1 MSTVIGKWT
10 IVLCLF
16 LASIGVAPAQ
26 MYEVYNPQLELI
38 QKINNDHI
46 FLLSESIRVSDKDQ
60 QLKLLNH
67 SYEPFLELEGS
78 SIYQY
83 LSPWILVE
91 QDGKLGAYHEYGE
104 QIMKP
109 EYDHIDTRYNELL
122 GRRGNTFYHY
132 DIGTK
137 ILKSLGSFQDAKIAK
152 NGQII
157 AKVPAGYQLPLS
169 DDPQRIYQ
177 HLESASNGAILSH
190 ESNGY
195 GLINRH
201 GDYILKPILDTLIH
215 LEEEFFFGYNENQYM
230 LIKATEDDAEIKYS
244 SYHKIALENDV
255 ILEYIHGRL
264 RRIMKNDG
272 ILLDIMGM
280 ADVNRLDADHYN
292 VYFKNGKVG
301 LLDSKGVWQVVPAD
315 SITSIQ
321 PGNAERYGALHG
333 RFYGYVNRAGKWVIP
348 NTYEGTGRFSE
359 GLAAVKSEGSWGY
372 IDTHGSMVIT
382 PQYDDAGE
390 FHNGLAIVKRDG
402 KSNLIDQSGKEI
414 LSSYYQHIDR
424 SDDHYYITENNGMYG
439 MVDPTG
445 KEIVPPI
452 FQSVRREGYDRIIV
466 QKNGRFG
473 IINEAGEALLPVYYQ
488 DIIIDNSAQKILA
501 EDLYKPV
508 ITEEGEKGKKKKKRS

>member
-1 MSTVIGKWT
+1 MSTVIGKWA
-10 IVLCLF
+10 IALCLF
-16 LASIGVAPAQ
+16 LVSIDFTQAQ

-60 QLKLLNH
+60 QIKLLNRN
-67 SYEPFLELEGS
+67 YEPFLELEGS

-91 QDGKLGAYHEYGE
+91 KDGKLGAYHEYGE

-109 EYDHIDTRYNELL
+109 QYDHIDTRYNELL
-122 GRRGNTFYHY
+122 GKKGNIFYHY

-137 ILKSLGSFQDAKIAK
+137 ILKSLGSFQEAEIAK

-157 AKVPAGYQLPLS
+157 ARVPAGYQLPLS
-169 DDPQRIYQ
+169 DNPQRIYQ
-177 HLESASNGAILSH
+177 HLESSSNGAILSH
-190 ESNGY
+190 ETSGY

-201 GDYILKPILDTLIH
+201 GDYILEPILDTLMH
-215 LEEEFFFGYNENQYM
+215 LEKEFFFGYNENQYM

-280 ADVNRLDADHYN
+280 ADVNRIDADHYN

-315 SITSIQ
+315 SVTSIL
-321 PGNAERYGALHG
+321 PGKEERYGALHG

-348 NTYEGTGRFSE
+348 NTFEGTGRFSE
-359 GLAAVKSEGSWGY
+359 GLAAVKSAGAWGY
-372 IDTHGSMVIT
+372 IDKHGSMVIT
-382 PQYDDAGE
+382 PQYDEADE
-390 FHNGLAIVKRDG
+390 FHNGLAIVKKGG
-402 KSNLIDQSGKEI
+402 KANLIDRNGKEV
-414 LSSYYQHIDR
+414 LSSFYQHIAR
-424 SDDHYYITENNGMYG
+424 SDDHYYITENEGMFG
-439 MVDPTG
+439 MIDPNG
-445 KEIVPPI
+445 KEIISPT

-466 QKNGRFG
+466 QRNGRFG

-501 EDLYKPV
+501 EDLYKPIV
-508 ITEEGEKGKKKKKRS
+508 TEEDEKGKKKKKRG